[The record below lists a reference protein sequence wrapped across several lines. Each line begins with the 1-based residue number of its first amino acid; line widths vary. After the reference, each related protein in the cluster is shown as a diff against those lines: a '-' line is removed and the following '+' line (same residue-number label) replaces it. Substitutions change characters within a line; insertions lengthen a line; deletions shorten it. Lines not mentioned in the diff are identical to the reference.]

1 MQILDKFKP
10 SRQEASKIKEEINS
24 FVKELKKYIKNEKII
39 IGGSFAKDTWLK
51 ENHDIDLFI
60 KFNFNKFKDKDISKI
75 LEKQLHKF
83 KLKKIHGSRI
93 YFQIKKNNIIYEIVP
108 VLEIKNT
115 NNVINVM
122 DVSPLHSAYVI
133 KNTNTKLKD
142 EIRLAKIFFKA
153 NSLYGAETY
162 KKAFSGYSIEILI
175 IYYRSFYNLMK
186 AASKFKNP
194 EIIDPKNHY
203 KNKASVLRL
212 LNESKTK
219 SPLILIDPVQKDRN
233 ITAVLSVN
241 NFNKFIKLAKS
252 YLKNKSNKFFIK
264 KETNILKLKNYILI
278 EIVPI
283 NKNRNVLGGK
293 LTRSLEYIKDYLN
306 REGFIVKNYD
316 WKWNS
321 KVYFWFR
328 LKNEN
333 LPLKKKHFGPKIRD
347 EINIKKFKEKWKNH
361 KFSIEKGKIYVYA
374 SRRFTNSI
382 DFINCI
388 LKDEFLKRI
397 FKQTKVKKL

>member
-24 FVKELKKYIKNEKII
+24 FVKELKKYIKNGKII

-60 KFNFNKFKDKDISKI
+60 KFNFNKFKGKDISKI
-75 LEKQLHKF
+75 LEKQLYKF

-93 YFQIKKNNIIYEIVP
+93 YFQIKKNNLIYEIVP

-175 IYYRSFYNLMK
+175 IYYNSFNNLMN

-203 KNKASVLRL
+203 KNKSSVLSL

-252 YLKNKSNKFFIK
+252 YLNNKSNKFFIK

-278 EIVPI
+278 EITPI
-283 NKNRNVLGGK
+283 NENKNVLGGK

-333 LPLKKKHFGPKIRD
+333 LPLKKKHFGPKIKD

-382 DFINCI
+382 DFINYV

>member
-24 FVKELKKYIKNEKII
+24 FVKELKKYIKNGKII

-60 KFNFNKFKDKDISKI
+60 KFNFNKFKGKDISKI
-75 LEKQLHKF
+75 LEKQLYKF

-93 YFQIKKNNIIYEIVP
+93 YFQIKKNNLIYEIVP

-175 IYYRSFYNLMK
+175 IYYNSFNNLMK

-203 KNKASVLRL
+203 KNKSSVLSL

-252 YLKNKSNKFFIK
+252 YLNNKSNKFFIK

-278 EIVPI
+278 EITPI
-283 NKNRNVLGGK
+283 NENKNVLGGK

-333 LPLKKKHFGPKIRD
+333 LPLKKKHFGPKIKD

-382 DFINCI
+382 DFINYV

>member
-1 MQILDKFKP
+1 
-10 SRQEASKIKEEINS
+10 
-24 FVKELKKYIKNEKII
+24 
-39 IGGSFAKDTWLK
+39 
-51 ENHDIDLFI
+51 
-60 KFNFNKFKDKDISKI
+60 
-75 LEKQLHKF
+75 
-83 KLKKIHGSRI
+83 
-93 YFQIKKNNIIYEIVP
+93 
-108 VLEIKNT
+108 
-115 NNVINVM
+115 M

>member
-203 KNKASVLRL
+203 KNKASALRL

-347 EINIKKFKEKWKNH
+347 EINIKKFKEKWK
-361 KFSIEKGKIYVYA
+361 S
-374 SRRFTNSI
+374 
-382 DFINCI
+382 
-388 LKDEFLKRI
+388 
-397 FKQTKVKKL
+397 